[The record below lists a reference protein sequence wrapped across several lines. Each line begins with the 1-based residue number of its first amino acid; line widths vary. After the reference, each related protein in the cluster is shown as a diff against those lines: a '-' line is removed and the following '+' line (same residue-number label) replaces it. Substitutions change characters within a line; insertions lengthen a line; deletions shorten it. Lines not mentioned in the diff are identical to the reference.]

1 MVKVGITGHLSGL
14 GKELYTRIPNSVGFD
29 IGTHRNR
36 QIANFDIKNPDP
48 WIDELYECDVFIN
61 NAYDG
66 FHQVDMLGK
75 VFMKWIKEDKMIIN
89 ISSTASERWDIN
101 YQMGFYP
108 IHKKALDEAGML
120 LQHIEKK
127 CRIVNVKLGWMD
139 TPRKLPNSVSDTDKM
154 SVHDV
159 ATKIINVMNDKDI
172 TSITIEG
179 PWQKL
184 N

>member
-1 MVKVGITGHLSGL
+1 MKVAITGHLSGL

-29 IGTHRNR
+29 KGSHH
-36 QIANFDIKNPDP
+36 DIKDPDP
-48 WIDELYECDVFIN
+48 WIESLLSCDVFIN

-66 FHQVDMLGK
+66 FHQVNMLEQ
-75 VFMKWIKEDKMIIN
+75 VFLKWMNENKTIIN
-89 ISSTASERWDIN
+89 ISSTASEIKHIN

-108 IHKKALDEAGML
+108 IHKKALDEACMR

-127 CRIVNVKLGWMD
+127 CRVVNIKIGWMD
-139 TPRKLPNSVSDTDKM
+139 TPMTEGFDTAKLPVDN
-154 SVHDV
+154 V

-179 PWQKL
+179 PWQKWDY
-184 N
+184 